1 MYFKYQNSRH
11 LINLINQS
19 QVFKE
24 YTMSFNKHKLFS
36 SSLDFKRRKKKT
48 GRNTIYLDY
57 LKETQSPN
65 DL

>member
-1 MYFKYQNSRH
+1 MYFKYQNSRY

-19 QVFKE
+19 QVFEE
-24 YTMSFNKHKLFS
+24 YTMPFNKHKLFP
-36 SSLDFKRRKKKT
+36 SSLDFKRKKKA
-48 GRNTIYLDY
+48 GINTIYLDY